1 MEEGAGS
8 WCCTLEN
15 SLWDWWVD
23 SHPQIHL
30 LVSSGDFGEKMIL
43 ALFP

>member
-15 SLWDWWVD
+15 SLWDWRVD
-23 SHPQIHL
+23 SRPQVRL